1 MIIFWIKE
9 AFKLISR
16 AKSSFILSL
25 ISTSI
30 SVLLIT
36 ASLISIQL
44 SNRFQN
50 RLKQNVGINIFLK
63 DSISNAEINRLK
75 TELKSTSYINT
86 LKYIDKKEAA
96 DIFVKETGEDFRKI
110 LDYNPLPASFLI
122 TLKEGYVDKDSLNNI
137 TSSLSNL
144 KGVDDVVFQQE
155 FVYKLLSFL
164 NRIKKYIFIITA
176 VLFLI
181 SLYIVYSTVKLIT
194 KSKYEEMETMKLVGA
209 KLSTIKMPIVLNSI
223 FIGIFAGIISFALF
237 FLIFYYFGNLIDM
250 HKIIDS
256 KNNGAYLAV
265 LFATGPVI
273 GIVVS
278 LFSLRKIN
286 LKI

>member
-1 MIIFWIKE
+1 MIIFWLKE
-9 AFKLISR
+9 AFKLIGR
-16 AKSSFILSL
+16 AKSSFFLSL

-36 ASLISIQL
+36 ASLISIEL
-44 SNRFQN
+44 SNHFQN
-50 RLKQNVGINIFLK
+50 KLKQNVSINVFLK
-63 DSISNAEINRLK
+63 DSLSNTAINRLRTK
-75 TELKSTSYINT
+75 LKDSPYINT

-96 DIFVKETGEDFRKI
+96 DTFIKETGEDFRKI

-122 TLKEGYVDKDSLNNI
+122 TLKEVYVDKDSLNNTI
-137 TSSLSNL
+137 SEISNL

-155 FVYKLLSFL
+155 FVYKLLAFL

-181 SLYIVYSTVKLIT
+181 SLYIVYSTIKLIT

-223 FIGIFAGIISFALF
+223 IIGISAGIISFGLF
-237 FLIFYYFGNLIDM
+237 SLIFYYFGNLINL
-250 HKIIDS
+250 HQFIEY
-256 KNNGAYLAV
+256 KNGMYIV
-265 LFATGPVI
+265 LLFGLGPVI
-273 GIVVS
+273 GIIVS
-278 LFSLRKIN
+278 LVSLRKIN
-286 LKI
+286 LRI

>member
-9 AFKLISR
+9 AFKLIGR

-36 ASLISIQL
+36 ASLMSIEL
-44 SNRFQN
+44 SNHFQN
-50 RLKQNVGINIFLK
+50 KLKQNVSINIFLK
-63 DSISNAEINRLK
+63 DSLPNSEIRRLK
-75 TELKSTSYINT
+75 ADLNNTVYINT

-96 DIFVKETGEDFRKI
+96 DTFIKETGEDFRKI

-122 TLKEGYVDKDSLNNI
+122 TLKEGYVEKDSLSNI
-137 TSSLSNL
+137 ISSLSNL

-164 NRIKKYIFIITA
+164 NKVKKYIFIITA

-181 SLYIVYSTVKLIT
+181 SLYIVYSTIKLIT

-223 FIGIFAGIISFALF
+223 FIGLFAGLISFGLF
-237 FLIFYYFGNLIDM
+237 AVIFYYFGNIFDIHRLIEY
-250 HKIIDS
+250 KNGIYII
-256 KNNGAYLAV
+256 V
-265 LFATGPVI
+265 LFALGPVI
-273 GIVVS
+273 GIIVS